1 MNEVEQI
8 KDRLDIV
15 DVISNYVPLKQAGSN
30 WKGLSPFKNE
40 KTPSFMVSSEKGIWH
55 DFSSGQGGD
64 VFSFVMLMEGIEFR
78 EALEMLAKRAGVELK
93 PRSSYSKK
101 DVESKNSL
109 YDALDMAMKFY
120 HLNLPKNQ
128 KALEYIAQKREL
140 KKDIIQRYRIGYSPD
155 EWSKLSDYLVSK
167 GFDTKQLLSAGLA
180 KGKKDSSGVYDVF
193 RNRIMF
199 PVFDTQKRAIGFSA
213 RALDESENAKYI
225 NTPETP
231 IYHKSSAI
239 YGLAQAKDSIR
250 KLDEVILVEGNMDVL
265 ALANNGYDNTVAA
278 SGTAITLEQL
288 RILSRLTKNIK
299 LCFDADSAGEKATS
313 RALEIASSLDV
324 KLMVIVLENAK
335 DPDELIKKDKKLWE
349 KLVANAQYAPD
360 YIFAI
365 ANKKFDT
372 TSAYGKKQFA
382 AFVLPT
388 IVSLPDEIETHH
400 YAKLLAQSID
410 VPEESILNKI
420 NSTKDSKPVTV
431 VSKPTLDDTK
441 PTQKPKRV
449 LSQQEKIERIILELM
464 LANISARD
472 ALDDIEYDEISDL
485 HTDVFKVLRTHP
497 KYDVVR
503 IAKLLPKL
511 SDYVKILSLRG
522 EQVYSDLTE
531 HDARLEAFTQI
542 HRLNKISKEKTKRQ
556 LTRAIAQAESNK
568 DYATANKLLKKYQAL
583 INEE

>member
-15 DVISNYVPLKQAGSN
+15 EVIGNYVPLKQAGSN
-30 WKGLSPFKNE
+30 WKGLSPFKTE

-78 EALEMLAKRAGVELK
+78 EALEMLAKKAGVELK
-93 PRSSYSKK
+93 PRSNYSKNEQ
-101 DVESKNSL
+101 ESKTSI
-109 YDALDMAMKFY
+109 YDAVDLAMKFY
-120 HLNLPKNQ
+120 HLNLSKDK
-128 KALEYIAQKREL
+128 KALDYIVSKRGL
-140 KKDIIQRYRIGYSPD
+140 KKEIIQKYRIGYSPD
-155 EWSKLSDYLVSK
+155 EWSKLSEYLLAK
-167 GFDTKQLLSAGLA
+167 GYNNKQLVSAGLA
-180 KGKKDSSGVYDVF
+180 KNKKDKSSIYDVF

-199 PVFDTQKRAIGFSA
+199 PIFDTQKRAIGFSA

-231 IYHKSSAI
+231 IYHKSNAI

-265 ALANNGYDNTVAA
+265 SLANAGYYNVVAA

-299 LCFDADSAGEKATS
+299 LCFDADSAGEKATA
-313 RALEIASSLDV
+313 RALEIASSLDI
-324 KLMVIVLENAK
+324 KLMVIVLDDAK
-335 DPDELIKKDKKLWE
+335 DPDELVSKDKKTWE
-349 KLVANAQYAPD
+349 KLVTNAQYAPD

-365 ANKKFDT
+365 ANKKFDVT
-372 TSAYGKKQFA
+372 TAYGKKQFA
-382 AFVLPT
+382 AFTLPT
-388 IVSLPDEIETHH
+388 IISMSDEIESHH
-400 YAKLLAQSID
+400 YAKLLAQSVD
-410 VPEESILNKI
+410 VPEDSIIKKI
-420 NSTKDSKPVTV
+420 NSTKSRKPVTV
-431 VSKPTLDDTK
+431 IGDSALAESKPIKSTK
-441 PTQKPKRV
+441 RN

-464 LANISARD
+464 LANLSSRD
-472 ALDDIEYDEISDL
+472 ALDDIEYQNISKLHAEIFDVL
-485 HTDVFKVLRTHP
+485 HSHP
-497 KYDVVR
+497 KYDVAR
-503 IAKLLPKL
+503 ITKLLPRL

-556 LTRAIAQAESNK
+556 LTRAIAQAESSK
-568 DYATANKLLKKYQAL
+568 DYATANKLLKTYQSL

>member
-8 KDRLDIV
+8 KERLDIV

-93 PRSSYSKK
+93 PKSDYSKK
-101 DVESKNSL
+101 DTESKSSI
-109 YDALDMAMKFY
+109 YDAINMAMKFY
-120 HLNLPKNQ
+120 HLALSKNT
-128 KALEYIAQKREL
+128 KALDYVVKKRGL
-140 KKDIIQRYRIGYSPD
+140 KKEIIQKYRIGYSPD
-155 EWSKLSDYLVSK
+155 DWSKLSEYLRAQ
-167 GFDTKQLLSAGLA
+167 GYNNKQLVSAGLA
-180 KGKKDSSGVYDVF
+180 KSKKDNSSVYDVF
-193 RNRIMF
+193 RDRIMF

-213 RALDESENAKYI
+213 RALDETESAKYI

-231 IYHKSSAI
+231 IYHKGSAI

-250 KLDEVILVEGNMDVL
+250 KLDEVVLVEGNMDVL
-265 ALANNGYDNTVAA
+265 ALANNGYYNAVAA

-299 LCFDADSAGEKATS
+299 LCFDADSAGEKATA
-313 RALEIASSLDV
+313 RALEIASSLDI
-324 KLMVIVLENAK
+324 KLMVIVLEDAK
-335 DPDELIKKDKKLWE
+335 DPDELLGKDKKLWE

-360 YIFAI
+360 YIFSMAEH
-365 ANKKFDT
+365 KFDI

-382 AFVLPT
+382 AFTLP
-388 IVSLPDEIETHH
+388 IISSLNDSIETHH

-410 VPEESILNKI
+410 VPEESILAKI
-420 NSTKDSKPVTV
+420 KSSKEKKPVTV
-431 VSKPTLDDTK
+431 LSESTLADTK

-464 LANISARD
+464 LANVSARD
-472 ALDDIEYDEISDL
+472 ALEDIEYDEISDL
-485 HTDVFKVLRTHP
+485 HTDIFKTLRVHP
-497 KYDVVR
+497 KYDSVK

-542 HRLNKISKEKTKRQ
+542 HRLNNISKEKTKRQ

-583 INEE
+583 LNEE

>member
-1 MNEVEQI
+1 MNEVDQI

-15 DVISNYVPLKQAGSN
+15 EVIAAYVPLKQAGSN
-30 WKGLSPFKNE
+30 WKGLSPFKTE

-93 PRSSYSKK
+93 PRSSHSKK
-101 DVESKNSL
+101 ESESKNSI
-109 YDALDMAMKFY
+109 YDAVDMAMKFY
-120 HLNLPKNQ
+120 HLELSKNP
-128 KALEYIAQKREL
+128 KALDYVAKQRGL
-140 KKDIIQRYRIGYSPD
+140 KKEIIQKYRIGYSPD
-155 EWSKLSDYLVSK
+155 DWSKLSNYLKSK
-167 GFDTKQLLSAGLA
+167 GYDNQLLISAGLA
-180 KGKKDSSGVYDVF
+180 KSKKDRDSVYDVF

-239 YGLAQAKDSIR
+239 YGLAQAKDGIR

-265 ALANNGYDNTVAA
+265 ALANNGYFNAVAA
-278 SGTAITLEQL
+278 SGTAITIEQL

-299 LCFDADSAGEKATS
+299 LCFDADSAGEKATA
-313 RALEIASSLDV
+313 RALEIASTLDI
-324 KLMVIVLENAK
+324 KLMVIVLDDAK
-335 DPDELIKKDKKLWE
+335 DPDELLAKDKKAWE
-349 KLVANAQYAPD
+349 KHVANAMYAPD
-360 YIFAI
+360 YIFSI
-365 ANKKFDT
+365 ASQKYDT
-372 TSAYGKKQFA
+372 NSAYGKKQFA
-382 AFVLPT
+382 AFTLPT
-388 IVSLPDEIETHH
+388 IISLSDEIEVHH
-400 YAKLLAQSID
+400 YAKLLAQTID
-410 VPEESILNKI
+410 VPEESILTKI
-420 NSTKDSKPVTV
+420 NSSKDKKPVTV
-431 VSKPTLDDTK
+431 VSESTLEGPK

-449 LSQQEKIERIILELM
+449 LSQQEKIERIVLELM
-464 LANISARD
+464 LNNMAARD
-472 ALDDIEYDEISDL
+472 ALEDIDYDEISQL
-485 HTDVFKVLRTHP
+485 HRDIFKALGNHP
-497 KYDVVR
+497 KYDSVQL
-503 IAKLLPKL
+503 AKLLPKL

-522 EQVYSDLTE
+522 EQVYSDITE

-542 HRLNKISKEKTKRQ
+542 HRLNKISKEKSKRQ

-568 DYATANKLLKKYQAL
+568 DYATANRLLKTYQAL